1 MAPHGQSRHGRWL
14 SFCCVGHG
22 GSGIRRRR
30 GPTLAGVS
38 PHFRQ
43 NGRTKGTG
51 AGLACVAGRTC
62 HLQLRHMCGYNVCLL
77 EADPAGAVFSLT
89 PQTFFLPKSS
99 TSWRSFLPSDPLRAE
114 LAERGLVRRPWGSTC
129 PPGPRPVT
137 VSGHLPVNRRH
148 WRWAFPGGCAVP
160 SRVWVWVCAPGSL
173 EPTSR
178 GLSQPAE
185 HAAHAEQAHLVIT
198 PEEPGPPSPLPEPA
212 PQRRLSP
219 AFPPPKKEPG
229 PRYPTP
235 RGA

>member
-148 WRWAFPGGCAVP
+148 GAGPFQGAAL
-160 SRVWVWVCAPGSL
+160 SRPGSGCGSVL
-173 EPTSR
+173 
-178 GLSQPAE
+178 Q
-185 HAAHAEQAHLVIT
+185 AA
-198 PEEPGPPSPLPEPA
+198 SN
-212 PQRRLSP
+212 
-219 AFPPPKKEPG
+219 PPPGASAGLPSML
-229 PRYPTP
+229 PTLSKLIL
-235 RGA
+235 